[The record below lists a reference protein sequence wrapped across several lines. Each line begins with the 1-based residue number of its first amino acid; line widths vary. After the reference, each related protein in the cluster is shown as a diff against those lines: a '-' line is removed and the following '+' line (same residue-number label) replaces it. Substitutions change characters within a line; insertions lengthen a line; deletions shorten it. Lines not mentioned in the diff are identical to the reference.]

1 MVYRRISDAVA
12 SFHLLGSSR
21 RLDVRLAALSGVPL
35 RFGALGVLNRIV
47 DHGPVGLHELSRLVR
62 MQPAG
67 LSRQLRV
74 LDAEGYISRS
84 VDPADGR
91 AAVVRA
97 TAQGRSASRHVRAA
111 ISQMLAHQ
119 LRDWSDRDLE
129 LAAELME
136 RLDGDLRRRTT
147 TSRSAVAATEVM
159 PRRVAAAID
168 GRGKR

>member
-1 MVYRRISDAVA
+1 VGDAIVYRRISDAVA
-12 SFHLLGSSR
+12 SFHLIASSR

-74 LDAEGYISRS
+74 LETEGYIHRA
-84 VDPADGR
+84 VDPDDGR

-97 TAQGRSASRHVRAA
+97 TARGRSASRRARTA
-111 ISQMLAHQ
+111 VGRMMAHQ
-119 LRDWSDRDLE
+119 LRDWSDHDLE
-129 LAAELME
+129 LAADLME
-136 RLDGDLRRRTT
+136 RLDGDLRRR
-147 TSRSAVAATEVM
+147 AAAA
-159 PRRVAAAID
+159 RVAP
-168 GRGKR
+168 